1 MKNSKERLQYMY
13 TPDENSD
20 LDIVFPEYELTFKAH
35 RVILSMSSS
44 VFGTM
49 LMGPLA
55 TEKELILP
63 KDSPHAF
70 QKLLDHIYVD
80 QMDLESVKQALEVY
94 AIAHKYRMFSARETC
109 MCGMLTYH
117 SARTGTELG
126 YIKHRWVGSLYY
138 VSNVSESDY
147 KGTLNCGK
155 YLLWRLPYTW
165 RMDCF
170 TVS

>member
-1 MKNSKERLQYMY
+1 MADSGTGKEWQFLMKNIKERLQYMY
-13 TPDENSD
+13 TSEEYSD
-20 LDIVFPEYELTFKAH
+20 LDIVFPKYELTFKAH

-55 TEKELILP
+55 TGKELILP

-94 AIAHKYRMFSARETC
+94 ALAPTSTGCTLQGRLVCSTLS
-109 MCGMLTYH
+109 LT
-117 SARTGTELG
+117 
-126 YIKHRWVGSLYY
+126 
-138 VSNVSESDY
+138 
-147 KGTLNCGK
+147 
-155 YLLWRLPYTW
+155 
-165 RMDCF
+165 
-170 TVS
+170 